1 MNTLGRSGIILMG
14 YYGHDNLGD
23 DLLLLSTLM
32 ILKEANVKNEIY
44 IPAPKNIEKLRKN
57 FPEGLKIKVIPRYNP
72 YTLER
77 YFRRSCCTIFGG
89 GNLFQDET
97 STRSFLYYHFVAK
110 RTLKRKNSLVFLS
123 QGFGPI
129 HKQRNR
135 KQLKKVLTNERS
147 YGVIRDK
154 VSYRYASRFSKNYQ
168 LGTDYGPHYLLRKNL
183 IVSKPEKDPELAFT
197 ILKSGTSASEVVE
210 ALKYL
215 GYRKLCAV
223 GFHNSHDSQ
232 KQIELEDYAV
242 NNGMEIIRPPQ
253 NIDGVMELLSKA
265 SIVVTERLH
274 GAILA
279 TVQGTPFV
287 WKKNRKINRFV
298 SSLVN
303 DYCFGFDNN
312 LESIVLTINGALR
325 YDFEKLRS
333 TYLEKLDETVE
344 RSIKLINKI
353 LD

>member
-1 MNTLGRSGIILMG
+1 VNTLERSGIILMG

-44 IPAPKNIEKLRKN
+44 IPAPKNIEKLRKS
-57 FPEGLKIKVIPRYNP
+57 FPKELKIKVIPRYNP

-77 YFRRSCCTIFGG
+77 YFHRSCCTIFGG

-97 STRSFLYYHFVAK
+97 STRSFLYYHFIAK
-110 RTLKRKNSLVFLS
+110 RTLKRKNSLAFLS

-135 KQLKKVLTNERS
+135 KHLKKILGNERS

-154 VSYRYASRFSKNYQ
+154 VSYRYARRFSKNYQ
-168 LGTDYGPHYLLRKNL
+168 MGTDYGPYYLLKKKL
-183 IVSKPEKDPELAFT
+183 ITPNHEKDPELAFT
-197 ILKSGTSASEVVE
+197 VLKSGTSASEVVE

-232 KQIELEDYAV
+232 KQMELEDYAV

-287 WKKNRKINRFV
+287 WKKNRKTNRFV

-303 DYCFGFDNN
+303 DYCFSFNN
-312 LESIVLTINGALR
+312 SLESIVLAINGALR
-325 YDFEKLRS
+325 YDFDKLRA
-333 TYLEKLDETVE
+333 TYLEKLDETVD